1 MQANMKI
8 RETAKTAVV
17 HLWQVAMVYGI
28 NDSNFSRKLRTE
40 LPEKEQEKI
49 LNIID
54 TLAKEAS

>member
-8 RETAKTAVV
+8 REAAKTAGV
-17 HLWQVAMVYGI
+17 HLWQVAMVYGV

-49 LNIID
+49 LSIID
-54 TLAKEAS
+54 TLAKEVS

>member
-8 RETAKTAVV
+8 REAAKTAGV
-17 HLWQVAMVYGI
+17 HLWQVAMIYGI

>member
-8 RETAKTAVV
+8 REAAKTAGV
-17 HLWQVAMVYGI
+17 HLWQVAMAYGI

-40 LPEKEQEKI
+40 LPEKEQKKI